1 MDDYTPN
8 KLNESTNLWCVSLI
22 SLITPPIIE
31 GFRSIFNESMTLCQN
46 NDEPSKYL
54 MTYQNLLSRVPNWN
68 QTIIENEKARI
79 MMKSKCSYLE
89 DLVTCVHIIQ
99 LKILSCVRVGN
110 ENKKINIDIPDLS
123 LFLHKIYINISRK
136 LYSNI
141 YLFELDIS
149 PLEQQKRNHKFES
162 LVQLCIMD
170 TVREQLPVEQLL
182 RQYIDET
189 QEVDVYKVEIDKP
202 VQETVFSVPVPPV
215 QAPVLQPFQV
225 PVPPVQA
232 PVLQPFQVRVPT
244 PVMEPLPEKTN
255 KISFS
260 EDIDKCDFM
269 GDIIELEE
277 NHLDLGVNL
286 ENDMDLGVVNL
297 ENDIIDL
304 GVEELF

>member
-1 MDDYTPN
+1 
-8 KLNESTNLWCVSLI
+8 
-22 SLITPPIIE
+22 
-31 GFRSIFNESMTLCQN
+31 
-46 NDEPSKYL
+46 
-54 MTYQNLLSRVPNWN
+54 
-68 QTIIENEKARI
+68 
-79 MMKSKCSYLE
+79 
-89 DLVTCVHIIQ
+89 
-99 LKILSCVRVGN
+99 VRVGN

-202 VQETVFSVPVPPV
+202 VQESVFSVPVPPV
-215 QAPVLQPFQV
+215 QSPVLEPFQV